1 MIRTTRWRSDLFSLP
16 DRPTVMNARLTIL
29 MPTIARG
36 RIKRNLYKTTQNQG
50 KGNGK
55 VNVKAKETKVMKF
68 DLSGSTTEPTKNIKI
83 LVLFIKE
90 SKSMDH
96 QSKYTVYKMSFFEL

>member
-1 MIRTTRWRSDLFSLP
+1 MKTSRGRADLLFLP
-16 DRPTVMNARLTIL
+16 NRPTFIHARVTIL
-29 MPTIARG
+29 TETIARG
-36 RIKRNLYKTTQNQG
+36 RIERILYKTTQNQG

-68 DLSGSTTEPTKNIKI
+68 DISESTTEPIKNINF

-90 SKSMDH
+90 SINMVH